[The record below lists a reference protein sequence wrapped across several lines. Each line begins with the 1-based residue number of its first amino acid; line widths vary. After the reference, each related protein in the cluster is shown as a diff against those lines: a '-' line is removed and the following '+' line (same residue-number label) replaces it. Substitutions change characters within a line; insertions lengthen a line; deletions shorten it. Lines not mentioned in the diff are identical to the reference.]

1 VTDTSLNTTSSD
13 SLPAILAGPIL
24 RKLTPQQ
31 GVIWLATSAP
41 FTVRFVLRDGHEVLL
56 NQPLDDTCCTTV
68 QVGER
73 AYISLIDLTFS
84 TPLPQG
90 RTLHYDL
97 RLDTDSGE
105 QGLADLM
112 PWLVYEGEGSPSLV
126 CKMQLNSVLHGSCRK
141 PHYASD
147 DALVRADT
155 VLMDTERRDA
165 QQRPALLMMS
175 GDQIYADDVAGP
187 MLGAIHQVVERL
199 GLWPEQLEGAQV
211 SDSAGLYASDKC
223 YYHRAELLPADRA
236 SAAMV
241 DRMFAGARK
250 PIFTSDSADNHLIT
264 LAEVLAMYLLVW
276 SPQLWADLSLELSK
290 DQVPDG
296 QLDSYIE
303 EQNAIRHFVE
313 GLPQV
318 QRLLAHL
325 PTYMIFDDHDVTDDW
340 NLTRGWE
347 ETAYGHPFSKRIIG
361 NTLIGYWLCQGWGN
375 APERFDDA
383 FMAQTLGF
391 FKQPDDS
398 NQKALIDHLL
408 GFEQWHYS
416 LDTQPKMVVLD
427 TRTRRWRSESSAGKP
442 SGLMD
447 WEALTELQQE
457 LINQPAVIIVSPAP
471 IYGVK
476 LIEIVQKIFTWFGK
490 ALTVDAENWMA
501 HPGSANVILNI
512 FQHARTPQNFVVLS
526 GDVHYSFAYD
536 IRIRSRKSSP
546 SIWQITCSGLKNEF
560 PHTLLNLFDQ
570 INIALFGSKSPL
582 NFFTR
587 RRRMKLKARKPQG
600 SDDKRLHNGSGIG
613 LLELDRDGR
622 PTLIR
627 VLGADG
633 SDVDF
638 ISQVSEKTPHRLH

>member
-1 VTDTSLNTTSSD
+1 
-13 SLPAILAGPIL
+13 
-24 RKLTPQQ
+24 
-31 GVIWLATSAP
+31 
-41 FTVRFVLRDGHEVLL
+41 
-56 NQPLDDTCCTTV
+56 
-68 QVGER
+68 
-73 AYISLIDLTFS
+73 
-84 TPLPQG
+84 
-90 RTLHYDL
+90 
-97 RLDTDSGE
+97 
-105 QGLADLM
+105 
-112 PWLVYEGEGSPSLV
+112 
-126 CKMQLNSVLHGSCRK
+126 
-141 PHYASD
+141 
-147 DALVRADT
+147 
-155 VLMDTERRDA
+155 
-165 QQRPALLMMS
+165 
-175 GDQIYADDVAGP
+175 
-187 MLGAIHQVVERL
+187 
-199 GLWPEQLEGAQV
+199 
-211 SDSAGLYASDKC
+211 
-223 YYHRAELLPADRA
+223 
-236 SAAMV
+236 
-241 DRMFAGARK
+241 MFAGARK

-276 SPQLWADLSLELSK
+276 SPQLWAGLSLELDK

-296 QLDSYIE
+296 QLDNYIE
-303 EQNAIRHFVE
+303 EQNAIRHFAE

-375 APERFDDA
+375 APECFDDE
-383 FMAQTLGF
+383 FMGQMLGF
-391 FKQPDDS
+391 FEQPDDS
-398 NQKALIDHLL
+398 RQKTLIDHLL

-416 LDTQPKMVVLD
+416 LETQPKMVVLD

-447 WEALTELQQE
+447 WEALSELQQE

-471 IYGVK
+471 IFGVK
-476 LIEIVQKIFTWFGK
+476 LIEIVQKIFTWFGQ
-490 ALTVDAENWMA
+490 ALMVDAENWMA

-560 PHTLLNLFDQ
+560 PHTLLNLFDRV
-570 INIALFGSKSPL
+570 NIALFGSKSPL

-587 RRRMKLKARKPQG
+587 RRRMKLNARKPQG

>member
-1 VTDTSLNTTSSD
+1 MTDSSLNTSSSD

-24 RKLTPQQ
+24 RKLSPEQ
-31 GVIWLATSAP
+31 GVFWLATSTPLAL
-41 FTVRFVLRDGHEVLL
+41 RFMLRDGHQVLL
-56 NQPLDDTCCTTV
+56 DQPLDDDCCTTV

-73 AYISLIDLTFS
+73 AYISLIDLRFS

-97 RLDTDSGE
+97 RMDTGAGE
-105 QGLADLM
+105 QGLAELM

-147 DALVRADT
+147 DALVRADR
-155 VLMDTERRDA
+155 VLMDADSRNA

-187 MLGAIHQVVERL
+187 MLGAIHQVIERL

-211 SDSAGLYASDKC
+211 RDSAGLYASEKC
-223 YYHRAELLPADRA
+223 YYHRDELLPADRA

-241 DRMFAGARK
+241 ERVFAGARK

-276 SPQLWADLSLELSK
+276 SPQLWAGLSLELDK

-296 QLDSYIE
+296 QLDNYIE
-303 EQNAIRHFVE
+303 EQNAIRHFAE

-375 APERFDDA
+375 APERFDDT
-383 FMAQTLGF
+383 FMGQMLGF
-391 FKQPDDS
+391 FEQPDDS
-398 NQKALIDHLL
+398 RQKTLIDHVL

-416 LDTQPKMVVLD
+416 LETQPKMVVLD

-447 WEALTELQQE
+447 WEALSELQQE

-471 IYGVK
+471 IFGVK
-476 LIEIVQKIFTWFGK
+476 LIEIVQKIFTWFGQ
-490 ALTVDAENWMA
+490 ALMVDAENWMA

-512 FQHARTPQNFVVLS
+512 FQHARTPQNFIVLS

-560 PHTLLNLFDQ
+560 PHTLLNLFDRV
-570 INIALFGSKSPL
+570 NIALFGSKSPL

-587 RRRMKLKARKPQG
+587 RRRMKLNARKPQG